1 MQFSD
6 IRDGMLFVRQQKTRC
21 CPGAPDR
28 PVEHPMIVHEAPLLR
43 EPADLQQAGHRTFAG
58 CQDSPDQQHL
68 RVLPAAL
75 EKQRRK
81 AQDHRGEAG
90 WQVKHG
96 GVSWRGHASLAS
108 HPPRRLRLPQMAKV
122 ELMLEKYFKGA
133 EHRAS
138 LAVGCIESEMHSSVT
153 RL

>member
-1 MQFSD
+1 MS
-6 IRDGMLFVRQQKTRC
+6 VRLARFMEITQI
-21 CPGAPDR
+21 A
-28 PVEHPMIVHEAPLLR
+28 A
-43 EPADLQQAGHRTFAG
+43 AAGHRTFAG

-122 ELMLEKYFKGA
+122 ELSAL
-133 EHRAS
+133 
-138 LAVGCIESEMHSSVT
+138 
-153 RL
+153 